1 MARRFRWTSRFGTGF
16 ISENAF
22 SVVLS
27 ALHPALR
34 CDSPRLLHE
43 PHPLILSFS
52 PSGGEGAR
60 RAGEGVSDRFTA
72 PMHAEKRKEASHE
85 PRVRPRPRLADSVS
99 RTRTT
104 TRTIQFMVP
113 MVFPSRERCGRL
125 LRRGLLCA

>member
-34 CDSPRLLHE
+34 CDSPRLLRE
-43 PHPLILSFS
+43 SHPLILSFS

-60 RAGEGVSDRFTA
+60 LVRRRPGEGGRAVEGDSDRF
-72 PMHAEKRKEASHE
+72 M
-85 PRVRPRPRLADSVS
+85 
-99 RTRTT
+99 
-104 TRTIQFMVP
+104 
-113 MVFPSRERCGRL
+113 FPILPILG
-125 LRRGLLCA
+125 